1 MAELD
6 PSIAL
11 HGLLINRNDENIKRA
26 QYQHYQAQAQQ
37 DQQKADDRRRLSQL
51 IPQAMGYA
59 GQGVIRDGPLLPIS
73 YETAAPSWR
82 AAYDEARR
90 NDPSPSER
98 QAAMAQ
104 IATID
109 PELYMKLDEG
119 QRKAVHDE
127 LGDMGAAVRWA
138 VSDPAQRAQRWNQVV
153 DYYGQKHPEV
163 AQYRDHPEMA
173 EQALMHLGQMGEYL
187 KGQEKPEYRTIEAG
201 GSLIDVSGGHPHV
214 VIAPNEG
221 GHDTGAPVA
230 VGGVSS
236 QAVEYL
242 KAHPELAPQF
252 DQKYGPGAAQKAL
265 GGQTGSPLSG
275 PFPDIGP
282 YHRY

>member
-1 MAELD
+1 VAELD
-6 PSIAL
+6 PSIPL
-11 HGLLINRNDENIKRA
+11 HGLLINRNDENLKQQRL
-26 QYQHYQAQAQQ
+26 QHYQAQAQQ

-127 LGDMGAAVRWA
+127 LGDMG
-138 VSDPAQRAQRWNQVV
+138 P
-153 DYYGQKHPEV
+153 PC
-163 AQYRDHPEMA
+163 
-173 EQALMHLGQMGEYL
+173 
-187 KGQEKPEYRTIEAG
+187 AG
-201 GSLIDVSGGHPHV
+201 PCPTPRRERSGGTRLSITTARNIPKSRSIV
-214 VIAPNEG
+214 TIRRWPN
-221 GHDTGAPVA
+221 
-230 VGGVSS
+230 
-236 QAVEYL
+236 
-242 KAHPELAPQF
+242 K
-252 DQKYGPGAAQKAL
+252 
-265 GGQTGSPLSG
+265 
-275 PFPDIGP
+275 
-282 YHRY
+282 R